1 MPDAARAYGG
11 VHAAVMATG
20 PQPRR
25 RFAEL
30 LIAAVAVA
38 EGLPLLTRNPQDFAG
53 LEDLV
58 VVVSV

>member
-1 MPDAARAYGG
+1 M
-11 VHAAVMATG
+11 MATG